1 VRVAVAEDLFVFR
14 DGLGMLLEAAGHEV
28 VARAGDGDELIA
40 ALKTQGADVSILD
53 IRMPPGAEGGLTTG
67 AQLRTDYPDMALL
80 FLSHYSELHYLMRIL
95 DIGAEGVGYRLKE
108 RIASVEA
115 LTDTLT
121 RLGDGEVVI
130 EPALAKRLVERP
142 RAEDDQMAS
151 LSPREREVLRLMA
164 EGRSNA
170 GIAGQLIIGV
180 KTVEK
185 FIASIFDKLDL
196 RSDESSQNRRVLAV
210 LSYLRAQQG
219 PQL

>member
-1 VRVAVAEDLFVFR
+1 
-14 DGLGMLLEAAGHEV
+14 
-28 VARAGDGDELIA
+28 
-40 ALKTQGADVSILD
+40 
-53 IRMPPGAEGGLTTG
+53 
-67 AQLRTDYPDMALL
+67 LRTDYPDMGLL

-95 DIGAEGVGYRLKE
+95 DIGGAEGVGYRLKE

-115 LTDTLT
+115 LSDTLT
-121 RLGDGEVVI
+121 RIADGEVVI

-142 RAEDDQMAS
+142 RAEDDQLTS

-185 FIASIFDKLDL
+185 FIANIFDKLEL

-210 LSYLRAQQG
+210 LSYLRTQQG